1 MALAVRLLSR
11 AKLPSTAR
19 RDSRCAAVVGRL
31 PSAASSGCALD
42 VIGSVAVTVIG
53 GVAQELV
60 VGVRFELYSHAVP
73 VHSAQGRRSGPSH
86 VHSAAGK
93 HASRSG
99 QKYVALTSVLSP
111 VRHT

>member
-1 MALAVRLLSR
+1 M
-11 AKLPSTAR
+11 
-19 RDSRCAAVVGRL
+19 
-31 PSAASSGCALD
+31 
-42 VIGSVAVTVIG
+42 TVIG

-86 VHSAAGK
+86 AHSAAGK

-99 QKYVALTSVLSP
+99 QKYFSLTSALSP
-111 VRHT
+111 VRQT